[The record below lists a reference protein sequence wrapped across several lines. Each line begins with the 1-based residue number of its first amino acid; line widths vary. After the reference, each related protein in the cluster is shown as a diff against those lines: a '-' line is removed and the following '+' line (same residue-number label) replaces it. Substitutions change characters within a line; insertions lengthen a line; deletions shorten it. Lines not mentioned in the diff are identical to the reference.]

1 MVWRVGQKV
10 VCIED
15 FSRSTLI
22 DPRTIAPTVGTVYR
36 IRAIRPDA
44 LLCTGIFFLLAEIK
58 NPQVVTGVGYIEQ
71 AFSSKG
77 FRPAVDRKTDI
88 SIFQRILDDAGGNK
102 INKVIVNKVGKIGL
116 PTKIYIG
123 DKVTTGDDK
132 FEFVRFL
139 DLADAHTE
147 ASRRMKLY
155 QVRRWAWQAW
165 LR

>member
-22 DPRTIAPTVGTVYR
+22 DPRTIAPTVGTVYTLR
-36 IRAIRPDA
+36 TIRSDTSD
-44 LLCTGIFFLLAEIK
+44 TGIFFLLAELK
-58 NPQVVTGVGYIEQ
+58 NPQVVTFTGYIEQ

-77 FRPAVDRKTDI
+77 FRPVVDRKTDI

-102 INKVIVNKVGKIGL
+102 INKVGKIGP

-123 DKVTTGDDK
+123 DKVATDDDK

-155 QVRRWAWQAW
+155 QVRRWTWQAW